1 MRSADLIRI
10 RIARIECT
18 PGAQWGCTP
27 EGEEGGTGWGDK
39 ATLLMYVY
47 RGSPPRNMIQR
58 RLRKGEGMDLRA
70 AVVSKNTAGFGKKKC
85 TIDGAARA
93 VT

>member
-10 RIARIECT
+10 RIARIGYT
-18 PGAQWGCTP
+18 PAHNGVYRAGVRGRK
-27 EGEEGGTGWGDK
+27 GEPGVGDG

-58 RLRKGEGMDLRA
+58 RSRSEQGNAGSGNRSA
-70 AVVSKNTAGFGKKKC
+70 VSKNTTGFDKK
-85 TIDGAARA
+85 
-93 VT
+93 